1 MKTMKKSA
9 HLALHLFIL
18 SLQRTGPN
26 DIYGSKQP
34 GRSILA
40 QAAVADN
47 LAEIIDPNDPSDD
60 EANPLTEPIY
70 NGR

>member
-1 MKTMKKSA
+1 LYHT
-9 HLALHLFIL
+9 
-18 SLQRTGPN
+18 LQRTGPH

-34 GRSILA
+34 GRSMLA

-47 LAEIIDPNDPSDD
+47 LAEIIDPDNPSDD
-60 EANPLTEPIY
+60 ENNPLTEPIY